1 MIKKQNK
8 LKVVHPSKL
17 YKWVDSNIFNNRGII
32 FAAVILS
39 LWFALIFWFPMTEQ
53 PYGESTN
60 MWNNHGINNWILG
73 LLFFLI
79 WELLYVWI
87 CMNDAKM
94 KRDDVGVVKFFSCFQ
109 TYIIF
114 ALVVPFIYFCINAFQ
129 KMNWSN
135 VIVVLKWLGL
145 ILGMAISVVIVCILF
160 YKLNVWIFKMIRGAN

>member
-1 MIKKQNK
+1 
-8 LKVVHPSKL
+8 
-17 YKWVDSNIFNNRGII
+17 
-32 FAAVILS
+32 
-39 LWFALIFWFPMTEQ
+39 
-53 PYGESTN
+53 
-60 MWNNHGINNWILG
+60 
-73 LLFFLI
+73 
-79 WELLYVWI
+79 
-87 CMNDAKM
+87 MNDAKM